1 MQGGSKKSVDA
12 ILLKSVKYNH
22 SIETFWAFERYYP
35 SVLPRKRLLWLF
47 SLLTTFFSVI
57 IQVEIILFGELVYQ
71 ECKDRWS
78 HAPEGEKRDQTG
90 HPKDIF
96 R

>member
-1 MQGGSKKSVDA
+1 MDE
-12 ILLKSVKYNH
+12 ILLKSVKCNH

-47 SLLTTFFSVI
+47 SLLKTFFSVI
-57 IQVEIILFGELVYQ
+57 IQIEIMLFGELAYQ
-71 ECKDRWS
+71 ECKERWS
-78 HAPEGEKRDQTG
+78 PVPEGEKRDQTG